1 MISSHVK
8 NDFWDI
14 DFSPLY
20 NTEAACEFNGEPD
33 VSYPWYKPHKK
44 ITMIKVSKFIILS
57 FLLIHFF
64 SHFPRKDLI

>member
-20 NTEAACEFNGEPD
+20 NAEAACDYNGVEPD
-33 VSYPWYKPHKK
+33 VSYPWYKPQKK
-44 ITMIKVSKFIILS
+44 NNK
-57 FLLIHFF
+57 
-64 SHFPRKDLI
+64 